1 MIITIAQII
10 SQTKV
15 SAVDFLC
22 LSAFLHSHNLPCLS
36 TFLSPCLTSPVAP
49 SLYYYLCV
57 YIQRKKKLE
66 IKIYFITFK
75 LPNIISYMKYFAV
88 ILILLTFLF

>member
-10 SQTKV
+10 SRTKV

-57 YIQRKKKLE
+57 YIQRKKLE

-75 LPNIISYMKYFAV
+75 LPNTISYMKYIAV